1 MNIITA
7 LNNETI
13 NEELKKQK
21 EINIVSR
28 DIPYREG
35 ILEILEKQQ
44 NVQAIIIYE
53 GIYGQI
59 KIEKLIQQIKNKN
72 SKIIILIILNKKE
85 NLKEKYLIENKIKY
99 LYLENL
105 TAQKIIDTIFSRNK
119 IIAVIGN
126 EGSGKTVTT
135 AILGEYLSKNKK
147 VLIVEDNIKN
157 NSLLNIY
164 KKNIKKEELIIQ
176 IKNNLFIFSI
186 KNLVEN
192 HKKNQTKIINEI
204 KKIKDTF
211 NYILID
217 TQNIGSLKLYNE
229 IINEN
234 LLILNPNILEINKI
248 KNLNLSNKNIK
259 IILNYYNE
267 NAISEEIIKNLF
279 KNNAT
284 ILEKLEYSKS
294 YNLMINH
301 NFNINYLDAKIK
313 RKIINIIK
321 KI

>member
-105 TAQKIIDTIFSRNK
+105 TAQKIIDYRNK
-119 IIAVIGN
+119 NGNFNQIEDIKNVSGIGEAKFEN
-126 EGSGKTVTT
+126 IK
-135 AILGEYLSKNKK
+135 
-147 VLIVEDNIKN
+147 DNIKV
-157 NSLLNIY
+157 
-164 KKNIKKEELIIQ
+164 K
-176 IKNNLFIFSI
+176 
-186 KNLVEN
+186 
-192 HKKNQTKIINEI
+192 
-204 KKIKDTF
+204 
-211 NYILID
+211 
-217 TQNIGSLKLYNE
+217 
-229 IINEN
+229 
-234 LLILNPNILEINKI
+234 
-248 KNLNLSNKNIK
+248 
-259 IILNYYNE
+259 
-267 NAISEEIIKNLF
+267 
-279 KNNAT
+279 
-284 ILEKLEYSKS
+284 
-294 YNLMINH
+294 
-301 NFNINYLDAKIK
+301 
-313 RKIINIIK
+313 
-321 KI
+321 